1 MAEVETVVAPL
12 EQEPAM
18 DVEAPVDPPAGPPA
32 EEEVNEPA
40 QDPAADVVKAPQ
52 VPTRMYF
59 LRMPKPDV
67 SELELKREQISAE
80 VEAYQQACAKTLA
93 AAKLAKEHRLQREEE
108 HKEALEQYNMS
119 KQERTVLL
127 DRLRPLRDVNKQV
140 SEQRRQMGDRKS
152 QLPASTVAELDAK
165 INELEFKQAHE
176 PMDRRSE
183 NNLIA
188 EIRKLKKTR
197 PEVMKYEMDNQQALD
212 TRDQID
218 TFKTSKA
225 DLERQMDLVSEE
237 YALAKQQ
244 MDERWKAYREACDQN
259 TAVSNEFT
267 RLKALQD
274 EKYKERNEVRD
285 LIRSVQDSFYENR
298 RFSQK
303 VRELLKEGRIE
314 EAAQECNAV
323 TEDHIGKLLSAGDAY
338 SEYVAGW
345 ELSRKY
351 AVSQASID
359 LSGPGKPAKNGKS
372 AKKSAAESSMLAN
385 SEAIL
390 ADIMAEVE
398 GRAPAKSA
406 AEVAA
411 QSVTMPSTAA
421 SVPKNG
427 AAAKKRSAPAQIATP
442 AADMVPAEI
451 TAAVK
456 ASPVKPSTPENGS
469 VLEPP
474 RAAKTRAMPAPVV
487 DDEPFVPPADYIKPA
502 APELSPAELKE
513 KVRKEQMAK
522 AAEAEERKKQ
532 QLERKAK
539 KAQKAK
545 ELAKLRAEEEE
556 QKKVA
561 ERARIEREAAAQR
574 AASQKKK
581 EAQARKKAVQES
593 KALAKTA
600 AKARSTPAAGRPK
613 STKVGRG
620 EIKKAFKQYG
630 SYIAVGVITVLIGLV
645 IVMAVTSD

>member
-32 EEEVNEPA
+32 DEADDEPA
-40 QDPAADVVKAPQ
+40 QDPSVDVVKAPQ

-176 PMDRRSE
+176 PMDRRTE

-237 YALAKQQ
+237 YTLAKQQ

-274 EKYKERNEVRD
+274 EKYKERNEIRD

-314 EAAQECNAV
+314 EAAHECNAV

-338 SEYVAGW
+338 TEYVAGW

-359 LSGPGKPAKNGKS
+359 LSGPGKPAKNGKA

-427 AAAKKRSAPAQIATP
+427 AAAAKRSTPAQIATP

-456 ASPVKPSTPENGS
+456 ASPVKPTTPENGGI
-469 VLEPP
+469 
-474 RAAKTRAMPAPVV
+474 RAAPAVTKSRAMPAAVL

-502 APELSPAELKE
+502 APELSPAQLKE

-556 QKKVA
+556 QKKLA

-574 AASQKKK
+574 AAAQKKK

-600 AKARSTPAAGRPK
+600 AKSRSTPAAGRPK

-620 EIKKAFKQYG
+620 EIKKVFKQYG
-630 SYIAVGVITVLIGLV
+630 SYIAVGVITILIGLV